1 MDLISGWVWF
11 SIFGIYLVLFKAT
24 DRRSNLTEVAKG
36 WGSFVLS
43 SYLGMILRFGFIL
56 CFVLFLNYGLL
67 IFNISLVRL
76 GLQIEDQTSR
86 VFG

>member
-11 SIFGIYLVLFKAT
+11 SNFDIYSVLFKAT
-24 DRRSNLTEVAKG
+24 DRGSNLTKVTKG

-43 SYLGMILRFGFIL
+43 SYLGMILGLGFVW